1 MSNPGGKVFWLISAP
16 NSNEDVFRV
25 QQAKTESLAKNHK
38 LPIPD
43 LRVGTLDVL
52 MSLSDDLYK
61 FDAFVESCVRKIARQ
76 LHDLSDPS
84 ENNTRMFSVND
95 ANVEHYLTH
104 FHWDDAK
111 YGKSKPL
118 RELVETI
125 TQTITRMEEDL
136 RVKSTE
142 FNNLTH
148 TIAANERKAGGN
160 LSIRSVDDI
169 VRDKRESIVATEY
182 LTTLLIVV
190 NKYNIK
196 DWFSTYESLHGFI
209 VPRSST
215 VLHDDGEFVLV
226 NMVVFKKYLEDIKTK
241 VREKRYIIKEYQM
254 NIEPGKSE
262 QEEKQRMEHEREHQ
276 KKRLILWCKT
286 NFSEAFVAWIHLKA
300 IRTFVESVLRY
311 GLPPNFTAILVEPN
325 KKSLEKKLLESLTNI
340 YKNLAAPHLQF
351 NDTEEGGEKFY
362 PFVYLTV
369 SLEFLN
375 P

>member
-1 MSNPGGKVFWLISAP
+1 MSNSAGKVFWLISAP
-16 NSNEDVFRV
+16 NTNEDVFRA
-25 QQAKTESLAKNHK
+25 QQAKTESLAKNYK

-61 FDAFVESCVRKIARQ
+61 YDAFVESCVRKIARQ

-136 RVKSTE
+136 RVKASE
-142 FNNLTH
+142 YNNLAH

-160 LSIRSVDDI
+160 LSIRNVDDI
-169 VRDKRESIVATEY
+169 VRDKRDLITSTEY
-182 LTTLLIVV
+182 LTTLLVV
-190 NKYNIK
+190 VTKYNLKEWIN
-196 DWFSTYESLHGFI
+196 SYETIHNFI

-215 VLHDDGEFVLV
+215 VLSEDSDFVLV
-226 NMVVFKKYLEDIKTK
+226 NLVVFKKYLEDIKAK
-241 VREKRYIIKEYQM
+241 LRERRYMIKEYNM

-311 GLPPNFTAILVEPN
+311 GLPPNFTALLVEPN
-325 KKSLEKKLLESLTNI
+325 KRSLEKKLLESLVGL
-340 YKNLAAPHLQF
+340 YKHLAAPHLQF
-351 NDTEEGGEKFY
+351 DNEEGGEKYY